1 MVADRHSVLSKTCR
15 QVFRTLPSPTGGL
28 LPSSPLRFRPMS
40 TRECSGIRKSS
51 SFHEIAYQP
60 NLVAFS
66 DKWLTD
72 LGIEKRASS

>member
-1 MVADRHSVLSKTCR
+1 
-15 QVFRTLPSPTGGL
+15 
-28 LPSSPLRFRPMS
+28 MS